1 MPILIMALLA
11 LIMFGCIGILLV
23 VAVMMEHSTAQHP
36 ARHNRPHSE
45 NPDVA
50 APAGLNFDR
59 PHRQGSPTEDHF
71 PEDQSSKEK
80 VNEHALVG

>member
-36 ARHNRPHSE
+36 ARHDLRHSE
-45 NPDVA
+45 SSNVA
-50 APAGLNFDR
+50 TPSGL
-59 PHRQGSPTEDHF
+59 
-71 PEDQSSKEK
+71 KEYR
-80 VNEHALVG
+80 LGCPR

>member
-36 ARHNRPHSE
+36 ARHNLPHSE

-59 PHRQGSPTEDHF
+59 PQRQGLQSEDQF
-71 PEDQSSKEK
+71 PEDQFSKEK